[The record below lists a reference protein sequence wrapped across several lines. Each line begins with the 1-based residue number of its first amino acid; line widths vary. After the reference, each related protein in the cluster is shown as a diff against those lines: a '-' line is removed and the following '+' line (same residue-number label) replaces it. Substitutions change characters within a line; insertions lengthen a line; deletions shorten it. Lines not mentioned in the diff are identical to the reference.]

1 MLFQPLIYAF
11 IFVGVFMMVEG
22 VYLVIYGR
30 TLKREKKIN
39 RRLAL
44 LQDGKDTEEV
54 LSILRLEREGAEKHE
69 RIPVIGPLVEM
80 ARHAAITITITQ
92 IVLSL
97 VGLTVLSFVL
107 LSAFTG
113 AVVQIRIVVALIT
126 GYAALYIWMRGKAKK
141 RISLFEEQL
150 PDALDLMVRSLRVGH
165 PMNAAVGIVAREMS
179 DPMGTEFGLLADE
192 TTYGMRLTDALDR
205 LANRVPVPD
214 LRFLAIAMNIQSTSG
229 GNLAEILGGL
239 SVVIR
244 ARFKLFRKIRA
255 ITAEARWSG
264 WFLSVFP
271 VIALLMVQVVQ
282 PDYYDRV
289 SDHPLFL
296 PGAILV
302 VILLII
308 NVIFMR
314 ILVNIKV

>member
-1 MLFQPLIYAF
+1 MFFQPLIYAF

-22 VYLVIYGR
+22 AYLVIYGK

-54 LSILRLEREGAEKHE
+54 LSILRLEREGAEKNE

-80 ARHAAITITITQ
+80 ARHAAITLSIMQ
-92 IVLSL
+92 IVISL
-97 VGLTVLSFVL
+97 VGLMVLSFVL
-107 LSAFTG
+107 LTVFTG
-113 AVVQIRIVVALIT
+113 AVVQIRIVVALIV
-126 GYAALYIWMRGKAKK
+126 GYAAFYMWLRGKAKK

-165 PMNAAVGIVAREMS
+165 PMNSAIGIVAHEMT
-179 DPMGTEFGLLADE
+179 DPLGTEFGLIADE
-192 TTYGMRLTDALDR
+192 TTYGMTITDALDR
-205 LANRVPVPD
+205 LAERVPVPD
-214 LRFLAIAMNIQSTSG
+214 LRFVAIAINIQSTSG
-229 GNLAEILGGL
+229 GNLAEILAGL
-239 SVVIR
+239 SAVIR
-244 ARFKLFRKIRA
+244 ARFKLFRKVRA

-296 PGAILV
+296 PGAILT
-302 VILLII
+302 VILLIV